1 MMTERAYPL
10 SPVEAVLKA
19 WRKGL
24 IYPENAV
31 ALGLYLSIT
40 APSEKQSERALKT
53 TLEIIAMTGMSERE
67 VEAAKALALVK
78 VEKD

>member
-1 MMTERAYPL
+1 
-10 SPVEAVLKA
+10 V
-19 WRKGL
+19 
-24 IYPENAV
+24 
-31 ALGLYLSIT
+31 
-40 APSEKQSERALKT
+40 ALKT